1 MTEREMIE
9 KAKDAGSAEQ
19 LKALAANEGL
29 QMTDEEATQKFD
41 ELQKY
46 LAKQKKGELLD
57 DELDDV
63 SGGGCHTK
71 DGRLV
76 VTVLH
81 SCGHFTCKNCYN
93 TAHLLRGAENGR
105 CKRCRTSAYCKNCAY
120 CIYEGGKWL
129 CGQPINKLYPNWS
142 FYDQN

>member
-1 MTEREMIE
+1 MDINEMIMKGKE
-9 KAKDAGSAEQ
+9 ANTVEE
-19 LKALAANEGL
+19 LKEMAIKENWNIS
-29 QMTDEEATQKFD
+29 DEEANAYFD

-46 LAKQKKGELLD
+46 KTPNIGELSD

-120 CIYEGGKWL
+120 CTYEGGKWL

>member
-19 LKALAANEGL
+19 LKALASNEGL

-46 LAKQKKGELLD
+46 LAKQKRGELLD

-63 SGGGCHTK
+63 SGRSEEHTSE
-71 DGRLV
+71 LQS
-76 VTVLH
+76 L
-81 SCGHFTCKNCYN
+81 
-93 TAHLLRGAENGR
+93 
-105 CKRCRTSAYCKNCAY
+105 
-120 CIYEGGKWL
+120 
-129 CGQPINKLYPNWS
+129 
-142 FYDQN
+142 

>member
-1 MTEREMIE
+1 MELNEMISKGI
-9 KAKDAGSAEQ
+9 KAQSVQELKEIAAEQ
-19 LKALAANEGL
+19 DWD
-29 QMTDEEATQKFD
+29 MTDEEATAYFD
-41 ELQKY
+41 ELQNC
-46 LAKQKKGELLD
+46 AAQDSGELSD

-142 FYDQN
+142 LYDQN

>member
-57 DELDDV
+57 DELDDG
-63 SGGGCHTK
+63 SGGGCYK
-71 DGRLV
+71 DNRLV
-76 VTVLH
+76 VTTFNWCDEFVCK
-81 SCGHFTCKNCYN
+81 CGG
-93 TAHLLRGAENGR
+93 RGRILNELNESDSGT
-105 CKRCRTSAYCKNCAY
+105 CKRCKKRVKCSHCKHCS
-120 CIYEGGKWL
+120 YEKGLWL
-129 CGQPINKLYPNWS
+129 CNNPSKRK
-142 FYDQN
+142 

>member
-9 KAKDAGSAEQ
+9 KAKDAGSAEE

-63 SGGGCHTK
+63 SGGGCYK
-71 DGRLV
+71 DNRLV
-76 VTVLH
+76 VTTFNWCDEFVCK
-81 SCGHFTCKNCYN
+81 CGG
-93 TAHLLRGAENGR
+93 RGRILNELNESDSGT
-105 CKRCRTSAYCKNCAY
+105 CKRCKKRVKCSHCKHCS
-120 CIYEGGKWL
+120 YEKGLWL
-129 CGQPINKLYPNWS
+129 CNNPSKRK
-142 FYDQN
+142 

>member
-63 SGGGCHTK
+63 SGGGCHNK
-71 DGRLV
+71 DGRLI
-76 VTVLH
+76 VTAYH
-81 SCGHFTCKNCYN
+81 KCDRFECNCGKTRWTAYAKMKNGHCTGCYKGPACCRCKNC
-93 TAHLLRGAENGR
+93 
-105 CKRCRTSAYCKNCAY
+105 K
-120 CIYEGGKWL
+120 YEGGLWICTHL
-129 CGQPINKLYPNWS
+129 GHVNY
-142 FYDQN
+142 

>member
-1 MTEREMIE
+1 MDINEMIMKGKNANTVE
-9 KAKDAGSAEQ
+9 ELKEMAAEQ
-19 LKALAANEGL
+19 DWD
-29 QMTDEEATQKFD
+29 MTDEEATAYFD
-41 ELQKY
+41 ELQNC
-46 LAKQKKGELLD
+46 AAQDSGELSD

-105 CKRCRTSAYCKNCAY
+105 CKRCRTNAYCKNCAY

-129 CGQPINKLYPNWS
+129 CGQPINKLYPSWS
-142 FYDQN
+142 LYDQN

>member
-1 MTEREMIE
+1 MDINEMIMKGKNANTVE
-9 KAKDAGSAEQ
+9 ELKEMAAEQ
-19 LKALAANEGL
+19 DWD
-29 QMTDEEATQKFD
+29 MTDEEATAYFD
-41 ELQKY
+41 ELQNC
-46 LAKQKKGELLD
+46 AAQDSGELSD

>member
-9 KAKDAGSAEQ
+9 KAKDAGSAEE

-63 SGGGCHTK
+63 SGGGCYK
-71 DGRLV
+71 GKRLV
-76 VTVLH
+76 VTTMH
-81 SCGHFTCKNCYN
+81 SCMEWSCKCGNPSHM
-93 TAHLLRGAENGR
+93 TPAELVNLGR
-105 CKRCRTSAYCKNCAY
+105 CPKCRRGKTCGNCKYCS
-120 CIYEGGKWL
+120 YEKGLWL
-129 CGQPINKLYPNWS
+129 CNNPKNMK
-142 FYDQN
+142 

>member
-46 LAKQKKGELLD
+46 LAKQKRGELLD

-63 SGGGCHTK
+63 SGGGCYK
-71 DGRLV
+71 DNRLV
-76 VTVLH
+76 VTTFNWCDEFVCK
-81 SCGHFTCKNCYN
+81 CGG
-93 TAHLLRGAENGR
+93 RGRILNELNESDSGT
-105 CKRCRTSAYCKNCAY
+105 CKRCKKRVKCSHCKYCS
-120 CIYEGGKWL
+120 YEKGLWL
-129 CGQPINKLYPNWS
+129 CNNPSKRK
-142 FYDQN
+142 